1 MNRGLVFAKLPKRV
15 RYEAAGGYGVVPTP
29 GRIVAFATAT
39 PKIALVPNTYSW
51 YV

>member
-29 GRIVAFATAT
+29 GRTIAFAAET
-39 PKIALVPNTYSW
+39 PKIALVLNTYSW